1 MSTTL
6 PSICFSAESKDQQTL
21 LNTVLT
27 EQEFLSP
34 VNRKWAAWA
43 AALACQD
50 LSVIAAV
57 KDRLG
62 ALAEHEQ
69 RELLFAVSRMSVTN
83 PYFISRGV
91 VDLAAGGTLDSLSFR
106 TFDAIKVTNEI
117 AYHYAC
123 VAVSMVN
130 GGHACFHSHCGSLK
144 QLGESDQA
152 IDQALRIT
160 AALMA
165 ARQVAFNQTV
175 LF

>member
-6 PSICFSAESKDQQTL
+6 APVYFPAESEDQKTL
-21 LNTVLT
+21 LNNVLT

-34 VNRKWAAWA
+34 VNRKCSAWA

-50 LSVIAAV
+50 LSVITIV
-57 KDRLG
+57 KEHLG
-62 ALAEHEQ
+62 ALSENEQ
-69 RELLFAVSRMSVTN
+69 RELLFAVSRMSITN
-83 PYFISRGV
+83 PYFVSRGII
-91 VDLAAGGTLDSLSFR
+91 DLQAGGTLDALCFR
-106 TFDAIKVTNEI
+106 AFSDIKVSNEI

-130 GGHACFHSHCGSLK
+130 GGHACLRSHCSSLK
-144 QLGESDQA
+144 QLGETDQA
-152 IDQALRIT
+152 IDQTLRIT

-165 ARQVAFNQTV
+165 VRQVAFNQKA

>member
-6 PSICFSAESKDQQTL
+6 PQICFPAESEDQKTL
-21 LNTVLT
+21 LNNVLT

-34 VNRKWAAWA
+34 VNKKCSAWA

-50 LSVIAAV
+50 QSVIAVV
-57 KDRLG
+57 KEHLG
-62 ALAEHEQ
+62 ALTENER

-83 PYFISRGV
+83 PYFVSRGII
-91 VDLAAGGTLDSLSFR
+91 DLQAGGTLNALCFRSFA
-106 TFDAIKVTNEI
+106 DIKVSNEI

-130 GGHACFHSHCGSLK
+130 GGHACFHSHCSSLK
-144 QLGESDQA
+144 QLGETDQA
-152 IDQALRIT
+152 IDQTLRIT

-165 ARQVAFNQTV
+165 FRQVAFNQAV